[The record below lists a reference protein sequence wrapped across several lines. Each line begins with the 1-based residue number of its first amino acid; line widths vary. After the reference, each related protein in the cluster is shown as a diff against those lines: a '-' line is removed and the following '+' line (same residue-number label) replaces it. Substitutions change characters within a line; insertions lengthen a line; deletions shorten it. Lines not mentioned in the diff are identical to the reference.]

1 MKIQDKKNKKV
12 LIGVIIFI
20 VMIALGLT
28 ATVLY
33 LNSNSNKNTEVTKDK
48 TDNKEKSDKEK
59 SDDGNSADDKSNGTK
74 PDDSSNNGRTDNSN
88 STSND
93 NAGGKTPTQYEG
105 ANPNNN
111 SSLTG
116 IINYKSVVNNTLQI
130 RTTINQYLDEGSCIL
145 TLNGPN
151 GQTYTNSVNII
162 ANPSSST
169 CYGFDIPLDLIQA
182 DQDKRR
188 GEWTINIHMTSG
200 TRAGDLQD
208 KIAL

>member
-33 LNSNSNKNTEVTKDK
+33 LNSNSNKSTETTKGK

-59 SDDGNSADDKSNGTK
+59 SDDGDSADDKSNSTK
-74 PDDSSNNGRTDNSN
+74 PDDNNGKPANSSSASDDN
-88 STSND
+88 T
-93 NAGGKTPTQYEG
+93 GGRTPTQYEG

-200 TRAGDLQD
+200 TRTGDLQD

>member
-33 LNSNSNKNTEVTKDK
+33 LNSNNNKNTEVTKDK

-59 SDDGNSADDKSNGTK
+59 SDDGDSADDKSNSTK
-74 PDDSSNNGRTDNSN
+74 PDDNNGKPANSN
-88 STSND
+88 SASND

-105 ANPNNN
+105 ANPNN
-111 SSLTG
+111 SSNLTG

-200 TRAGDLQD
+200 TRTGDLQD

>member
-12 LIGVIIFI
+12 LIGVIVFI

-48 TDNKEKSDKEK
+48 TSDKEKSDKEK
-59 SDDGNSADDKSNGTK
+59 SDDNSADDKSDSTK
-74 PDDSSNNGRTDNSN
+74 PNDSSNNGRTDNSN

-93 NAGGKTPTQYEG
+93 NAGGKTPAQYEG
-105 ANPNNN
+105 ANPNN
-111 SSLTG
+111 SSNLTG

-130 RTTINQYLDEGSCIL
+130 RTTINQYLDEGSCTL

-208 KIAL
+208 KITL

>member
-33 LNSNSNKNTEVTKDK
+33 LNSNNNRNTEVTKDK

-59 SDDGNSADDKSNGTK
+59 SDDGDSADDKSSSTK
-74 PDDSSNNGRTDNSN
+74 SDDNNSKTDNSN
-88 STSND
+88 SASND

-105 ANPNNN
+105 ANPNN
-111 SSLTG
+111 SSNLTG

-130 RTTINQYLDEGSCIL
+130 RTTINQYLDEGSCTL

-208 KIAL
+208 KITL

>member
-20 VMIALGLT
+20 VMVALGLT

-33 LNSNSNKNTEVTKDK
+33 LNSNSNKSTETTKDK
-48 TDNKEKSDKEK
+48 TDDKEKSDKEK
-59 SDDGNSADDKSNGTK
+59 SDDNSADDKSDSTK
-74 PDDSSNNGRTDNSN
+74 PNDSSNNGRTDNS
-88 STSND
+88 SSASND
-93 NAGGKTPTQYEG
+93 NTGSKTPTQYEG

-169 CYGFDIPLDLIQA
+169 CYGFDIPLDLIQT

-208 KIAL
+208 KITL

>member
-33 LNSNSNKNTEVTKDK
+33 LNSNNNKNTEVTKDK

-59 SDDGNSADDKSNGTK
+59 SDNGDSADDKSDSTK
-74 PDDSSNNGRTDNSN
+74 PDDNNGKPANSN
-88 STSND
+88 SASND
-93 NAGGKTPTQYEG
+93 NAGGKTPAQYEG
-105 ANPNNN
+105 ANPNN
-111 SSLTG
+111 SSNLTG

>member
-1 MKIQDKKNKKV
+1 MKIQEKKNKGI

-20 VMIALGLT
+20 VVIALGLT
-28 ATVLY
+28 AAALY
-33 LNSNSNKNTEVTKDK
+33 LNSSSNNSTETAR
-48 TDNKEKSDKEK
+48 TEKSKK
-59 SDDGNSADDKSNGTK
+59 SDDDKPSSNSEDNKSDSTK
-74 PDDSSNNGRTDNSN
+74 SDDSSTDSKTDSN
-88 STSND
+88 SSTDSSD
-93 NAGGKTPTQYEG
+93 TGGKTPAQYEG
-105 ANPNNN
+105 TDINK
-111 SSLTG
+111 SSILTG
-116 IINYKSVVNNTLQI
+116 VINYKSVVNNTLQI

-169 CYGFDIPLDLIQA
+169 CYGFDIPLNLIQT

-188 GEWTINIHMTSG
+188 GEWTINIHLTSG

-208 KIAL
+208 KISL

>member
-33 LNSNSNKNTEVTKDK
+33 LNSNSNKSTETTKGK

-59 SDDGNSADDKSNGTK
+59 SDDGDSADDKSNSTK
-74 PDDSSNNGRTDNSN
+74 PDDNNGKPANSSSASDDN
-88 STSND
+88 T
-93 NAGGKTPTQYEG
+93 GGKTPTQYEG

-200 TRAGDLQD
+200 TRTGDLQD

>member
-1 MKIQDKKNKKV
+1 M
-12 LIGVIIFI
+12 IIFI

-33 LNSNSNKNTEVTKDK
+33 LNSNNNRNTEVTKDK

-59 SDDGNSADDKSNGTK
+59 SDDGDSADDKSSSTK
-74 PDDSSNNGRTDNSN
+74 SDDNNSKTDNSN
-88 STSND
+88 SASND

-105 ANPNNN
+105 ANPNN
-111 SSLTG
+111 SSNLTG

-130 RTTINQYLDEGSCIL
+130 RTTINQYLDEGSCTL

-208 KIAL
+208 KITL

>member
-33 LNSNSNKNTEVTKDK
+33 LNSSNNKNTEVTKDK

-59 SDDGNSADDKSNGTK
+59 SDDGDSADDKSNSTK
-74 PDDSSNNGRTDNSN
+74 PDDNNGKPANSN
-88 STSND
+88 SASND

-105 ANPNNN
+105 ANPNN
-111 SSLTG
+111 SSNLTG

-200 TRAGDLQD
+200 TRTGDLQD

>member
-59 SDDGNSADDKSNGTK
+59 SDDNSADDKSDSTK
-74 PDDSSNNGRTDNSN
+74 PNDSSNNGRTGNSN
-88 STSND
+88 SASND
-93 NAGGKTPTQYEG
+93 NAGGKTPAQYEG
-105 ANPNNN
+105 ANPNNS

-130 RTTINQYLDEGSCIL
+130 RTTINQYLDEGSCTL

-208 KIAL
+208 KITL

>member
-59 SDDGNSADDKSNGTK
+59 SDDGDSADDKSNSTK
-74 PDDSSNNGRTDNSN
+74 SDDNNSKTDNSN
-88 STSND
+88 SASND

-105 ANPNNN
+105 ANPNN
-111 SSLTG
+111 SSNLTG

-130 RTTINQYLDEGSCIL
+130 RTTINQYLDEGSCTL

-208 KIAL
+208 KITL

>member
-1 MKIQDKKNKKV
+1 M
-12 LIGVIIFI
+12 IIFI

-33 LNSNSNKNTEVTKDK
+33 LNSNSNKSTETTKGK

-59 SDDGNSADDKSNGTK
+59 SDDGDSADDKSNSTK
-74 PDDSSNNGRTDNSN
+74 PDDNNGKPANSSSASDDN
-88 STSND
+88 T
-93 NAGGKTPTQYEG
+93 GGKTPTQYEG

-200 TRAGDLQD
+200 TRTGDLQD